1 MPANQNA
8 ENAKPAVECPTC
20 GKALK
25 SRRALTL
32 HNRVVHEGKAAF
44 GAASRAAPKVSASG
58 AVVLDNPVEI
68 RAPEKGKIAARSI
81 GSEALN
87 EVPPEGRGKY
97 LAAVA
102 EADAKLSKG
111 VSPSYGL
118 ATPSTLDLLCP
129 LCVTT
134 EAPDTPIED
143 SSRITL
149 HHGPVEGSFMGRCE
163 RCGLILGLPFPSPA
177 GKTVWAR
184 CQDPYSAEVTGEA
197 EPEPEP
203 EIPRYEAGTIL
214 RYGGSDHSVTKKGT
228 LEWEMLPPRRGIEV
242 TGRFYAGDTL
252 YEIVKGKAVRV
263 EEEEED

>member
-1 MPANQNA
+1 MPDQ
-8 ENAKPAVECPTC
+8 ETPKNAKPAVECPTC

-44 GAASRAAPKVSASG
+44 GAASRSIPKVSASG
-58 AVVLDNPVEI
+58 AVVLNNPVEI
-68 RAPEKGKIAARSI
+68 RAPEKGKIAARSV

-87 EVPPEGRGKY
+87 EVPPEDREKY

-102 EADAKLSKG
+102 EVDAKLSKG

-118 ATPSTLDLLCP
+118 ATPYTLDLPCP
-129 LCVTT
+129 LCQTT
-134 EAPDTPIED
+134 TDPDTPPGEWPYI
-143 SSRITL
+143 SL

-163 RCGLILGLPFPSPA
+163 KCGLILGLPFPSPA

-242 TGRFYAGDTL
+242 VGRFFAGDTL
-252 YEIVKGKAVRV
+252 YEVRKGKAVRV
-263 EEEEED
+263 EDEEED